1 MIKLHLADKSTG
13 LNVVERFFLLQ
24 KALFELIDTGYLW
37 SDYPTL
43 INDYQGYTGMEG
55 ATVSMGDLAV
65 PGCLDGTGRCGYFS
79 WRCLSSALRPHS
91 SSSSFC
97 RFN

>member
-1 MIKLHLADKSTG
+1 MIRLHLADKSTG
-13 LNVVERFFLLQ
+13 LNVVDRFFLLQ

-55 ATVSMGDLAV
+55 VTVSMGDF
-65 PGCLDGTGRCGYFS
+65 GCARLLGRHRKV
-79 WRCLSSALRPHS
+79 WRFFLCFVATQ
-91 SSSSFC
+91 
-97 RFN
+97 